1 MITNPVARGR
11 ELLFRAPE
19 FRRRFRTWRGE
30 RPFWAGLFTFAAG
43 LPILY
48 WPYANLNLGGIP
60 LALSTTSGAGSLMI
74 GALLLALGIAL
85 CCRPHLRVFAGIAT
99 LLLAVVSFPVANFGG
114 LFLGV
119 AFGLVGGS
127 LACAWLPPPADE
139 PPTEPNDGR
148 AATDSTAATAS
159 DDGRAATA
167 ATDAPDDG
175 RAATAATDMTPVTAT
190 PGEGRSDT

>member
-1 MITNPVARGR
+1 MITNPFAGRR
-11 ELLFRAPE
+11 ELLARAPE

-60 LALSTTSGAGSLMI
+60 LALSTTSGAGSLVI
-74 GALLLALGIAL
+74 GTLLPALGIAL

-99 LLLAVVSFPVANFGG
+99 LLLAIVSFPVANFGG

-139 PPTEPNDGR
+139 P
-148 AATDSTAATAS
+148 STAP
-159 DDGRAATA
+159 DDQPSATA
-167 ATDAPDDG
+167 ATDATD
-175 RAATAATDMTPVTAT
+175 ATAMTGAT
-190 PGEGRSDT
+190 GEGCSDA